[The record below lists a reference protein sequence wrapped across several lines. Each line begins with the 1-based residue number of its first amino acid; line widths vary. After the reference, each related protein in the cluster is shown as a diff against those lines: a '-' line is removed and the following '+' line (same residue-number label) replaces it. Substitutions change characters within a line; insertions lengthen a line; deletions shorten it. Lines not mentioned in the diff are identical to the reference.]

1 VQQNNLVNARK
12 AWLAYEQTLTLVDTA
27 EQNYTTARRLLK
39 LIQMRLDAGIATLV
53 DVRIA
58 QQSFEDAGYRLVTY
72 RYNAKSAEITLRQL
86 AAILTP

>member
-1 VQQNNLVNARK
+1 
-12 AWLAYEQTLTLVDTA
+12 
-27 EQNYTTARRLLK
+27 
-39 LIQMRLDAGIATLV
+39 MRLDAGISTLV